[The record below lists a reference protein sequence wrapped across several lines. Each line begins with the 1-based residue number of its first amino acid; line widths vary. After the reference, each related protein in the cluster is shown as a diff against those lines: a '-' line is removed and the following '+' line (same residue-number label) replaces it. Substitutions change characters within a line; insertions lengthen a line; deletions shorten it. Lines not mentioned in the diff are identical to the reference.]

1 MRSLILLI
9 LVYLGLAASGNRL
22 PAQQP
27 APAAPCAG
35 GPGGMAPGGMMPGG
49 MMPGGMAPGGMGMM
63 GGGGAMGPMMQRHQA
78 MMDSMDARLD
88 KLVLKMNG
96 TKGSSKV
103 DATAAVLNEM
113 VTQRKAMRT
122 MMQQMQQQRMGSPCP
137 ATPANPDSDEHAQHH
152 Q

>member
-1 MRSLILLI
+1 MRNMILLI
-9 LVYLGLAASGNRL
+9 LVVLVLATGGNRL
-22 PAQQP
+22 LAQQP

-35 GPGGMAPGGMMPGG
+35 APGGMAPGG

-88 KLVLKMNG
+88 QLVLRMNT
-96 TKGSSKV
+96 TKGSAKV
-103 DATAAVLNEM
+103 EATAAALNEM

-122 MMQQMQQQRMGSPCP
+122 MMHQMQQQRMGSPCP
-137 ATPANPDSDEHAQHH
+137 ATPANPDSDEHSQHH